1 MEFLFWD
8 YSIKNI
14 FGGSDI
20 LLCYSWY
27 VLVDFL
33 FLYYYKF
40 IFKFFMF
47 YFFVLVFNFSSY
59 LVFFDFIVNSIKCV
73 KFYYYIIWIIYNI
86 NVREINLWMNV

>member
-1 MEFLFWD
+1 
-8 YSIKNI
+8 
-14 FGGSDI
+14 
-20 LLCYSWY
+20 
-27 VLVDFL
+27 
-33 FLYYYKF
+33 
-40 IFKFFMF
+40 MF